1 MCAAALL
8 APACLVQE
16 PNRPLTPAGRGRP
29 QNARAAY
36 VCPAAR
42 MEGRAPCADAA
53 HPVAV
58 GACARLEA
66 GTSERGA
73 PARGRACE
81 SAFGSAGVP
90 PMVDTTASTCSIC
103 ANALA
108 TSSGDMASPR
118 TTIAIMP
125 SISALPRGAA
135 RDERGS
141 RERARA
147 ARCGAPNARGRCATR
162 GWRQRSRAAP
172 ASQLAPDRRGGQTR
186 GLTSINNFTRP
197 CHKPPARCT
206 TQPRQGQHCMAGG
219 PAEAARA
226 RTAATRCAA
235 AATPRR
241 PCP

>member
-125 SISALPRGAA
+125 SISALPRRAA
-135 RDERGS
+135 RAGVTGATRARRARG
-141 RERARA
+141 ARA
-147 ARCGAPNARGRCATR
+147 AACPSCSALEACSWCATR
-162 GWRQRSRAAP
+162 G
-172 ASQLAPDRRGGQTR
+172 
-186 GLTSINNFTRP
+186 
-197 CHKPPARCT
+197 
-206 TQPRQGQHCMAGG
+206 
-219 PAEAARA
+219 
-226 RTAATRCAA
+226 
-235 AATPRR
+235 
-241 PCP
+241 